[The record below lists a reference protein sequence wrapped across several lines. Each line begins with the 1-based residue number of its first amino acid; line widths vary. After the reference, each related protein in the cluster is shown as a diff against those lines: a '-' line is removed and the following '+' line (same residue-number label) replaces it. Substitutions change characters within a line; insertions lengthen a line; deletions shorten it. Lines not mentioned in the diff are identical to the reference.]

1 MGTAGALAGLRR
13 LVATGVVL
21 ATFGSALAANWIN
34 PHTGMSFAPVIVIT
48 PGSPIIVKLCSVNV
62 CTTVDGLTTTANAT
76 FTSTATATST
86 TTVGANG
93 SRTTTTNIPVT
104 STLSNIVVSPTF
116 SITTGRFTVFATA
129 SNLTLLSLTSG
140 QVSYTQTVTTNC
152 GTRCSFDTVFTF
164 VATSANGTVTI
175 KATATPQNC
184 DGICPTQT
192 STLTLNVPLPTS
204 TSTNTSTTPGVVPPP
219 TSTNPVKGPDATL
232 VAAAPGALTAPEA
245 QDAIAKCGIQVPNCV
260 ADALDAYANHLEQI
274 AASLPP
280 SMRKLP
286 QIFHEAARKVRE
298 ARTPAAAVRAITT
311 ALAQVKASITLIR
324 AVDADTRTL
333 GRTVGAQSID
343 VLQSAQVALSRVS
356 GL

>member
-1 MGTAGALAGLRR
+1 MGTARALAGLRK
-13 LVATGVVL
+13 LGAAAIVFATV
-21 ATFGSALAANWIN
+21 GSALPANWIN

-48 PGSPIIVKLCSVNV
+48 PGSPTNVNRCTVNV
-62 CTTVDGLTTTANAT
+62 CTTGNGLSTTGAAVITPTTTA
-76 FTSTATATST
+76 T
-86 TTVGANG
+86 TTTIVGANG
-93 SRTTTTNIPVT
+93 SRTTTTNAPTTNTATNITVT
-104 STLSNIVVSPTF
+104 PTF
-116 SITTGRFTVFATA
+116 VFNLGYSPATA
-129 SNLTLLSLTSG
+129 TVSFTFANLTSG
-140 QVSYTQTVTTNC
+140 PATKTVCVGLGCTTR
-152 GTRCSFDTVFTF
+152 GYPDTFFTF
-164 VATSANGTVTI
+164 TATPAAAGTVTI
-175 KATATPQNC
+175 VATATAQNC
-184 DGICPTQT
+184 DGRCPSQT

-204 TSTNTSTTPGVVPPP
+204 TTSNTNTTPGIVPPL
-219 TSTNPVKGPDATL
+219 TDTAPVKGPEATL

-286 QIFHEAARKVRE
+286 QIFHEAARKVR
-298 ARTPAAAVRAITT
+298 AAKTPAAAVRAITT

-324 AVDADTRTL
+324 AVDPDTRAL
-333 GRTVGAQSID
+333 GQTVGAQSID